1 MYNNKAIPI
10 KITNDS
16 NLRKSILHKPSYNET
31 NYIGTYGTP
40 NTYTA
45 DLPESV
51 RSGRSIPDP
60 SQRISYKN
68 PNHSY
73 V

>member
-1 MYNNKAIPI
+1 MHNNKAIPI
-10 KITNDS
+10 KAINDY
-16 NLRKSILHKPSYNET
+16 NLKKTESIKPSYNET

-51 RSGRSIPDP
+51 RNGRTIPDP